1 MTPEEVTKEYARQ
14 ITAAALD
21 NNDYLVHHLLKEF
34 GAKAYH
40 AGRKDWLEMLAK
52 REGWEVNRK
61 GK

>member
-1 MTPEEVTKEYARQ
+1 MTPEQVTREYAKQ
-14 ITAAALD
+14 IIAAAKD
-21 NNDYLVHHLLKEF
+21 SNGYLVYHLLKEF

-40 AGRKDWLEMLAK
+40 EGRKDWIEMLAK